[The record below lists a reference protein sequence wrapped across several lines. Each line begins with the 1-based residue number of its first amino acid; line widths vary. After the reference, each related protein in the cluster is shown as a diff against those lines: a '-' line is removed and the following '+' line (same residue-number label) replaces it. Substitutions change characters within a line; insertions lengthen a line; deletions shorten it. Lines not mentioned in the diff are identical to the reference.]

1 MRIID
6 YTYSSVNTC
15 RIYLG
20 DLGLGLFYMEEI
32 AGKVRALRQSSA
44 LIKHHV
50 AVKCLL
56 DARFYFVKFFL
67 LLWVFSFVV
76 SLCFCCEFFILQRF
90 FAFLVSFC
98 FCCCHCC
105 FFVVSVFYCEFLL
118 LLWVFYLSVSFCF
131 CCEFLLLLWVFNFI
145 LLQVPYFVV
154 NFFVLAVMGLTRD

>member
-56 DARFYFVKFFL
+56 DARLYFVKFFL

-98 FCCCHCC
+98 FCCCC
-105 FFVVSVFYCEFLL
+105 FFFAVSVFYCEFLL

-131 CCEFLLLLWVFNFI
+131 CCKFLLLLWVFNFI
-145 LLQVPYFVV
+145 LLQVPYFVA